1 VRVPRSSRP
10 LVILADTEDLAG
22 TWALGA
28 LAAFLISAAG
38 AAALAFVLYQT
49 VQITWLDALT
59 GLMLTVVAHE
69 AVHALAMRAVGGQP
83 RVLWGVRRLVPYVH
97 VADRTRLSRE
107 QALFTMLLPLAL
119 IDLAALALLLVPAT
133 SGIALAILVANTVGS
148 VPDLWRAGRLARLP
162 RWVQCEHRGATV
174 LIWAPADHE
183 HATLRPSSARP
194 PAAPPLVGVLGTWS
208 LSLLVAEAVCA
219 GGVRLLAQWHGELSV
234 AGIRLASTEQF
245 VSGPDVVLNFL
256 PVVVAGAAVGT
267 LAAAAWMIV
276 VPVAPRTGRQPVP
289 WRRVAYRHS

>member
-10 LVILADTEDLAG
+10 LLMLADSEDLRGA
-22 TWALGA
+22 WALGA

-38 AAALAFVLYQT
+38 AGALAFLLYQT
-49 VQITWLDALT
+49 VQVTWLDALA
-59 GLMLTVVAHE
+59 GLLVTVVAHQ
-69 AVHALAMRAVGGQP
+69 AVHALAVRALGGQP
-83 RVLWGVRRLVPYVH
+83 RVLWGVRRLVPCVH
-97 VADRTRLSRE
+97 VAGRARLSRQ
-107 QALFTMLLPLAL
+107 QALLTMLLPLVV

-133 SGIALAILVANTVGS
+133 SGIAIAILVANTVGS

-162 RWVQCEHRGATV
+162 RWVQCEHRGATL

-183 HATLRPSSARP
+183 HAKLHLPSGRP
-194 PAAPPLVGVLGTWS
+194 PAAPPLVGVLGTWA
-208 LSLLVAEAVCA
+208 LCLLVAEAVCA

-234 AGIRLASTEQF
+234 GGIPLASTEQF

-256 PVVVAGAAVGT
+256 PLLVAGAAVGT

-276 VPVAPRTGRQPVP
+276 APVAPRAGRRPLP
-289 WRRVAYRHS
+289 GRRVA

>member
-1 VRVPRSSRP
+1 MRVPRSSRP
-10 LVILADTEDLAG
+10 LLMLADSDDLTGA
-22 TWALGA
+22 WALGA

-38 AAALAFVLYQT
+38 AGALAFLLYQT
-49 VQITWLDALT
+49 VQVTWLDALA
-59 GLMLTVVAHE
+59 GLSVTVVAHQ
-69 AVHALAMRAVGGQP
+69 AVHALAVRALGGQP

-97 VADRTRLSRE
+97 VAGRARLSRQ
-107 QALFTMLLPLAL
+107 QALLTMLLPLVV

-133 SGIALAILVANTVGS
+133 SGIAIAILVANTVGS

-162 RWVQCEHRGATV
+162 RWIQCEHRGTTL

-183 HATLRPSSARP
+183 HAKLHLPSGRPR
-194 PAAPPLVGVLGTWS
+194 AAPPLVGVLGTWA
-208 LSLLVAEAVCA
+208 LCLLVAEAVCA

-234 AGIRLASTEQF
+234 GGIRLASTEQF

-256 PVVVAGAAVGT
+256 PLLVAGAAVGT

-276 VPVAPRTGRQPVP
+276 APVAPRAGRRPLRG
-289 WRRVAYRHS
+289 RRVA